1 MGPADRLSGQ
11 ARPVRGSIRLMT
23 QDTPARRKVV
33 ASDVQRELLPGQSTA
48 LLRELHLLT
57 RTGDLNADA
66 RRKLKQINHF
76 CSILRPDLEL
86 RFDAHDLPV
95 LLDAGAGNAYLG
107 FVLYEVFLSHR
118 DQGVL
123 INIDRR
129 ADLIERGRERAQRL
143 GYERMRFVEAALAPS
158 GVADR
163 AAAMT
168 EPVHAVLSL
177 HACDTA
183 TDDAIA
189 LGLQHRAD
197 LIAVVPC
204 CQAEVHGLLKGQAR
218 SGPLTPLWRH
228 NWHRREFA
236 AHLTNVLRTLVLEA
250 AGYKVRVTELAGW
263 EHSLKNELI
272 IATRHQRGNGLARR
286 QLGDLLASLPPL
298 PMKLLRTA
306 QGDGAD
312 PATM

>member
-1 MGPADRLSGQ
+1 MS
-11 ARPVRGSIRLMT
+11 
-23 QDTPARRKVV
+23 QDAPARRRVN
-33 ASDVQRELLPGQSTA
+33 AARVQRELLPGQSTD

-76 CSILRPDLEL
+76 CSLLRPELE
-86 RFDAHDLPV
+86 RIFAAHEQPV
-95 LLDAGAGNAYLG
+95 LVDAGAGNAYLG

-118 DQGVL
+118 EQGLL

-143 GYERMRFVEAALAPS
+143 GYGRMRFELSDLDPPHSAADTDATAAPMAPS
-158 GVADR
+158 Q
-163 AAAMT
+163 
-168 EPVHAVLSL
+168 PVHAMLSL

-189 LGLQHRAD
+189 LGLRHRAD

-204 CQAEVHGLLKGQAR
+204 CQAEVHALLKGQSR
-218 SGPLTPLWRH
+218 SGALTPLWRH
-228 NWHRREFA
+228 SWHRREFA

-286 QLGDLLASLPPL
+286 QLKELLATLPPL
-298 PMKLLRTA
+298 PMKLLAAVRA
-306 QGDGAD
+306 DGAA